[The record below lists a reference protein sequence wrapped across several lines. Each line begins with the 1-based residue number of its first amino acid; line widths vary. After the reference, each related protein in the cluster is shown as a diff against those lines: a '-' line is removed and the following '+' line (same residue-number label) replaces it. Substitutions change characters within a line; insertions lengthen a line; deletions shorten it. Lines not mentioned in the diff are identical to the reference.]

1 MNEYGKFEYVN
12 PVFEQALGYAPGEVL
27 DSKLSLYHVIYQ
39 LKSQPVTED
48 LKLSDMLENATL
60 QKKTGALVPA
70 AIKQAVIRDENNKIT
85 GATGSIVLGS
95 E

>member
-39 LKSQPVTED
+39 LNSQPVTED
-48 LKLSDMLENATL
+48 MKLTDMLENATL
-60 QKKTGALVPA
+60 QKKAGGLVQA
-70 AIKQAVIRDENNKIT
+70 AIKQAVIRDENNKTT
-85 GATGSIVLGS
+85 GATGSIVLGQQ
-95 E
+95 